1 MPVNKFLIKNPII
14 TEKAT
19 DLSKMGKYV
28 FLVEKSATAPEI
40 KKALKVIY
48 KVDAMKVHM
57 INTRPKPKQWM
68 QRKLFNTLQAGYKKA
83 IVTLKTGQKL
93 DILPQ

>member
-1 MPVNKFLIKNPII
+1 MPVNKFLIKNPIV
-14 TEKAT
+14 TEKSTA
-19 DLSKMGKYV
+19 LSAMGKYV
-28 FLVEKSATAPEI
+28 FLVDQKSTAPEI

-83 IVTLKTGQKL
+83 IVTLKAGQKM